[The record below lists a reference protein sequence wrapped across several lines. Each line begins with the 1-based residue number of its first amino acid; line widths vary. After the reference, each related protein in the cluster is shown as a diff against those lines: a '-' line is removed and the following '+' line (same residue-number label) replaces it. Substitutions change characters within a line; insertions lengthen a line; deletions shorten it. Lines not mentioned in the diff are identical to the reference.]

1 VFLLSAD
8 SVMKKP
14 VSATNLNEN
23 QVLVHSGINPGDKIV
38 LSGQIN
44 LETGSKVNVL
54 DQKE

>member
-1 VFLLSAD
+1 
-8 SVMKKP
+8 MKKP